1 MVADS
6 TVFISHK
13 QSGTIPDGRGTL
25 SAIIADE
32 LRCMK
37 TRLYEYAYHE
47 VEYLILRE
55 IMLYFKRVV
64 SSVILS

>member
-13 QSGTIPDGRGTL
+13 QSGTILDGRGTL
-25 SAIIADE
+25 STIIADE

-37 TRLYEYAYHE
+37 IRLYEFARHE
-47 VEYLILRE
+47 VENVMLRE

-64 SSVILS
+64 SSVVLS